1 MTYYNY
7 HIEYDNGSNTELL
20 RCDRALEFDPTTP
33 FLLIQSKNKQIAI
46 NLSHVTYIEQTEI
59 EESEQHDS

>member
-7 HIEYDNGSNTELL
+7 HIQYDNGSYTELL
-20 RCDRALEFDPTTP
+20 RCDRAFEFDTTAP
-33 FLLIQSKNKQIAI
+33 FLKIQSKNKQFVI
-46 NLSHVTYIEQTEI
+46 NLSHVTYIKQTEI